1 MENLNFSELNK
12 ILSSLESLRIKKN
25 LVSSDEPTNRHYDS
39 SENWEEV
46 YSLDGYKDLYV
57 KLSIT
62 ENSYGTE
69 EFISGVQFVK
79 PTVQTVQSFETI

>member
-12 ILSSLESLRIKKN
+12 ILSSLESLRVRKN
-25 LVSSDEPTNRHYDS
+25 LVTSDEPKNNRSDS
-39 SENWEEV
+39 ESWDEV
-46 YSLDGYKDLYV
+46 YSLDDYKDLYV